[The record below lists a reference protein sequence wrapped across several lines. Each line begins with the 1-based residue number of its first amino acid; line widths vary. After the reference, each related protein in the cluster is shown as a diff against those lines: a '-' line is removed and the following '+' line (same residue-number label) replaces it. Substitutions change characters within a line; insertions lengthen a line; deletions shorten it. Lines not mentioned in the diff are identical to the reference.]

1 MTLSVDSV
9 SKLGLGYGPDHV
21 AKLGLKTLDAAMQRS
36 GVVRLW
42 MYDLYAESIE
52 EDHKKRKIGAYA
64 EKPVAEA
71 PITPKAVK
79 KGSQTTQ
86 GGAFYR
92 HRAKGNAQ
100 TLPVL
105 APVFTFTPETSTLD
119 LAIKA
124 IVNSPLPTF
133 KTPKLA
139 KIDKIIE
146 KIAPI
151 DDEDEE
157 EFLLMVA

>member
-1 MTLSVDSV
+1 
-9 SKLGLGYGPDHV
+9 
-21 AKLGLKTLDAAMQRS
+21 MQRS

-79 KGSQTTQ
+79 KV
-86 GGAFYR
+86 
-92 HRAKGNAQ
+92 AKRRKVERFTGTEQ
-100 TLPVL
+100 KVTHKPLPVL

>member
-21 AKLGLKTLDAAMQRS
+21 VKLGLKTLDAEMQRS

-52 EDHKKRKIGAYA
+52 EDHKKRKIGVYA
-64 EKPVAEA
+64 EKSVVEA

-79 KGSQTTQ
+79 KV
-86 GGAFYR
+86 
-92 HRAKGNAQ
+92 AKRRKVERFTGTEQ
-100 TLPVL
+100 KVTHKPLPVL
-105 APVFTFTPETSTLD
+105 APVFTFVPETGTLD

-133 KTPKLA
+133 KIPKLA

-151 DDEDEE
+151 DEDEE
-157 EFLLMVA
+157 EFLLMAA

>member
-21 AKLGLKTLDAAMQRS
+21 AKLGLKTLDAEMQRS

-64 EKPVAEA
+64 EKLVEA

-79 KGSQTTQ
+79 KV
-86 GGAFYR
+86 
-92 HRAKGNAQ
+92 AKRRNVERFTGTEQ
-100 TLPVL
+100 KVTHKPLPVL
-105 APVFTFTPETSTLD
+105 APVFTFVPETSTLD

-133 KTPKLA
+133 KIPKLA

-157 EFLLMVA
+157 EFLLMAA